1 MNAKQMDISNHLSSL
16 LKFNECVII
25 PDFGSFISNYIPSQ
39 FDPGR
44 NVYLPPTKEIVF
56 NSKITKNDGLLINHL
71 VETESITY
79 TQAYQAVSNWVS
91 NAFEMLNNGEKVD
104 LSGVGF
110 LEFDRNGSFIFT
122 SSYSNILAE
131 VYGLEP
137 VNFPRMVRPVYV
149 SSYNTRPAVRAI
161 SNRKNILRIAA
172 GIALVLSL
180 SLFPLKI
187 KKENFN
193 FNMSNL
199 NPFSSLT
206 TTVTEQPAEV
216 VSIEPTIEKHE
227 AAVSIKNSFVLVGG
241 SFEILENANKY
252 RDELVKEGNSA
263 EIIEMNSNRYRV
275 IIDSYKNREEA
286 LTAMESYRSTHPGSK
301 VWVSN
306 R

>member
-1 MNAKQMDISNHLSSL
+1 MNAKQMDISKHISSL

-25 PDFGSFISNYIPSQ
+25 PDFGSFISNYVPSQ

-79 TQAYQAVSNWVS
+79 TQAYQAISNWVS
-91 NAFEMLNNGEKVD
+91 NSFELLNDGEK
-104 LSGVGF
+104 LEMQGVGF
-110 LEFDRNGSFIFT
+110 LEFDRNGSFIF
-122 SSYSNILAE
+122 SSSFCNILAE

-137 VNFPRMVRPVYV
+137 INFPRLVRPVYV
-149 SSYNTRPAVRAI
+149 SSYNQRPAIRAI
-161 SNRKNILRIAA
+161 STRKNVIRIAA
-172 GIALVLSL
+172 GIALVVSL

-187 KKENFN
+187 KKDFN

-206 TTVTEQPAEV
+206 SSTPEQPAEV
-216 VSIEPTIEKHE
+216 VSIEPIVEKQEE
-227 AAVSIKNSFVLVGG
+227 ALPVKNNFVLVGG
-241 SFEILENANKY
+241 SFEILENAQTY
-252 RDELVKEGNSA
+252 RDELVKDGNSA
-263 EIIEMNSNRYRV
+263 EIIEMNNNRYRV
-275 IIDSYKNREEA
+275 IINSYNSREEA
-286 LTAMESYRSTHPGSK
+286 LTSMENYRATHPGSQ
-301 VWVSN
+301 VWVST